1 MSKLTNPIM
10 ALLLIVLAVSCKKE
24 EDNRTGSYAEPG
36 SAIVVNEGSFGTPN
50 GSLSFIDVN
59 GKAVNNIFELENN
72 GASIGDVALSYTPVG
87 NKGIICVNNSD
98 KIEIVDIRTFK
109 RLATIADA
117 AKTDYVRYT
126 VGIDSSKVYVSNGSY
141 DGTILVINLEN
152 YTIEKTIPVGK
163 GPEQMALVENKVYV
177 CNSGGFDENFNPGES
192 SISVINTNTET
203 VETTITVGDIPAKIV
218 KDAQGY
224 LWVLCKG
231 KPDYDNGIYA
241 SPARLVRINPN
252 NNTVDKSFI
261 MLDTGSPLDYTYPL
275 NMTRGNNGQTVYYY
289 ANDNIY
295 AVGINDNIL
304 PTKPIISKS
313 AIYGLSASPYNNQIW
328 AMMQSSNFSSA
339 GFVFRY
345 TPGGALIDSI
355 KVGIAP
361 NGAVFR
367 E

>member
-24 EDNRTGSYAEPG
+24 EDNRTGSYAESG
-36 SAIVVNEGSFGTPN
+36 SAIVVNEGNYNSTN

-59 GKAVNNIFELENN
+59 GKAVNNIFEQANN
-72 GASIGDVALSYTPVG
+72 GASIGDVVQSYTPVG
-87 NKGIICVNNSD
+87 NKGIICVNNSF

-117 AKTDYVRYT
+117 TKTDYVRYAI
-126 VGIDSSKVYVSNGSY
+126 GINNSKAYVSNGSY
-141 DGTILVINLEN
+141 DGTVLVINLEN

-177 CNSGGFDENFNPGES
+177 CNSGGFDADS
-192 SISVINTNTET
+192 TISIINTNTET

-231 KPDYDNGIYA
+231 QHSVDYINNI
-241 SPARLVRINPN
+241 SPAQLVRIDPS
-252 NNTVDKSFI
+252 NNTVLKSFTLVDAGAP
-261 MLDTGSPLDYTYPL
+261 MDYDI
-275 NMTRGNNGQTVYYY
+275 NMAIGNNG
-289 ANDNIY
+289 NNIY
-295 AVGINDNIL
+295 YHLGNSIYILNINDNFL
-304 PTKPIISKS
+304 PTQPVITKS
-313 AIYGLSASPYNNQIW
+313 AIRALSISPYNNQIW
-328 AMMQSSNFSSA
+328 AMQTPNYTSG